1 MRLEIIEKLLNT
13 KRILKR
19 NIYIYSDVLNNLNRC
34 NVSLEN

>member
-19 NIYIYSDVLNNLNRC
+19 NIYIYFDVLNNLNRC